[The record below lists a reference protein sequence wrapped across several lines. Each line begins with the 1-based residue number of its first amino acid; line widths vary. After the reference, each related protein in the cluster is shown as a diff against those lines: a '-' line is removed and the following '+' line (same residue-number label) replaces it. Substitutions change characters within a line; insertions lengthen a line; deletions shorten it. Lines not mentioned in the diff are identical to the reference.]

1 MGAWYKRW
9 KPIEL
14 NKFVELVSLLKIM
27 TIEMKRDKWKKDT
40 YSCEINFMLLHMLSN
55 IQENGF
61 SVRISKFLH

>member
-27 TIEMKRDKWKKDT
+27 TIEMKRDKWKKE
-40 YSCEINFMLLHMLSN
+40 YYCEINVMLLHMLSN
-55 IQENGF
+55 IQENCF
-61 SVRISKFLH
+61 SVRISKFLY